1 MPLRTLLYLGLFI
14 VAFFGSIFAHPIIGV
29 YAYLATYNINPLGQW
44 WGAYLPGFAQRY
56 AMLLAL
62 AIGLG
67 VLFQH
72 SKLRYGRF
80 WERQEVLLA
89 LFVGTLWLSV
99 VLGQSQGIHFN
110 IEKMTKVLIILLM
123 ASHIITTRKFFEGM
137 VWVFI
142 ISGFYLSYEMY
153 SGAGSMRGG
162 RFDAGV
168 GGSDF
173 GEGNFLAAHF
183 AFILPFIGVIL
194 AKSNWKIRVFT
205 LIPAVFIVNAIVI
218 TRSRGAFL
226 ALAVAGLAAFLLS
239 TRVKQHRKKIV
250 LLLIVGIL
258 GATYLTDD
266 RFWERMS
273 TIQEQDEF
281 GQREASSQNRL
292 YFWHGAWLMVQDHP
306 LGVGVGGF
314 FDHIGNYYP
323 ELAGRDTHNTYLR
336 CLAELGFHGF
346 FVFAMLIAS
355 AFFMLWKIERD
366 AKDLPHEP
374 QGFFN
379 LYAFSLK
386 LSMITYLVAAIF
398 ISSVYIEEFYWL
410 LMMPVFLKRA
420 LDNEIHDSRNQKKLE
435 GMRT

>member
-72 SKLRYGRF
+72 SKLRYGRLL
-80 WERQEVLLA
+80 ERQEVLLI
-89 LFVGTLWLSV
+89 LFVGLMWLSV
-99 VLGQSQGIHFN
+99 IIGQGAGVHFN
-110 IEKMTKVLIILLM
+110 VEKMTKVLIVLLM

-142 ISGFYLSYEMY
+142 ISGLYLGYEMY
-153 SGAGSMRGG
+153 GGAGTTRGG

-183 AFILPFIGVIL
+183 AFILPFIGVVL
-194 AKSNWKIRVFT
+194 ARSNWKVRLFT

-226 ALAVAGLAAFLLS
+226 ALAVACVAAFLLS

-250 LLLIVGIL
+250 ALIIVGII
-258 GATYLTDD
+258 GAVSLTDD
-266 RFWERMS
+266 RFWERMG
-273 TIQEQDEF
+273 TIGVEEEF
-281 GQREASSQNRL
+281 GERDLSAQHRL
-292 YFWHGAWLMVQDHP
+292 DAWHGAWLMVQDYP
-306 LGVGVGGF
+306 LGVGVGNF
-314 FDHIGNYYP
+314 FGHIGDYYP
-323 ELAGRDTHNTYLR
+323 HLRGRDTHNTYLR

-346 FVFAMLIAS
+346 FVLAMLIAS
-355 AFFMLWKIERD
+355 AFFMLWKIERR
-366 AKDLPHEP
+366 AESLEP
-374 QGFFN
+374 DPQSFFH
-379 LYAFSLK
+379 LYAFALK
-386 LSMITYLVAAIF
+386 LSLISYLVAAMF

-420 LDNEIHDSRNQKKLE
+420 LDNEINDAGIEKKISQI
-435 GMRT
+435 M